1 MKTLI
6 ALTLLLIVAKVLG
19 YVAWPWW
26 AIGIPMY
33 MLIFLFAVLVYGS
46 WKYSETIQFRSMK
59 SRKRRP
65 F

>member
-6 ALTLLLIVAKVLG
+6 ALTLLLIVVKILG

-26 AIGIPMY
+26 AIGIPVY
-33 MLIFLFAVLVYGS
+33 VLIFLFAVLVYGS
-46 WKYSETIQFRSMK
+46 LKYSEKIQFRSMM
-59 SRKRRP
+59 SRKRRL